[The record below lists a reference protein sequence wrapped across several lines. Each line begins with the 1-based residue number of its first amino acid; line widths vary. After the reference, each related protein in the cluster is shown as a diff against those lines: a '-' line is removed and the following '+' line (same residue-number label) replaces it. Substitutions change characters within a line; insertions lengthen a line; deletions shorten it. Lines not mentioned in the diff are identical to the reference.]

1 VRAAIRRART
11 RATRRPPSSAA
22 SCNCSPSAGRISP
35 RCSSQKAM
43 TDSAFMGL
51 LARIWPAPKVVT
63 LTADPSVSVAA

>member
-1 VRAAIRRART
+1 
-11 RATRRPPSSAA
+11 
-22 SCNCSPSAGRISP
+22 
-35 RCSSQKAM
+35 M